1 MCLMVDMVV
10 TGCAGALQVGDTAL
24 VKAACMEHE
33 AVVRVLV
40 DAGADKDLQNKVGWA
55 RIGS

>member
-1 MCLMVDMVV
+1 MV
-10 TGCAGALQVGDTAL
+10 TGCAGALQVGETAL
-24 VKAACMEHE
+24 MKAADVCEE